1 MSTERPIAILERAG
15 VAEKMMTAVLP
26 LFRGDATLAKALVE
40 SEKSEFARTL
50 NLIKPEDLAKV
61 PESEIYRVAISSVA
75 TGLSWAAEEKNFYLT
90 TRNAVIGKDQNG
102 KDVWGKNLELAIS
115 HYGETSLRIKQ
126 GIIKYLNGPY
136 VVFDGDKVENLNLS
150 KGTLDHIKQSPTNPK
165 AKVIAVYIMVVMPDG
180 RQILKYFDQSD
191 FDRWAGFSRKQNT
204 PKNNPEQGKDYAN
217 SLYTSYNGGIDPG
230 FASGKCIKHAYKG
243 LPKCKTLGVAI
254 QQDPDEIQHQTIYDA
269 DSEVMP
275 DDTPATPTQEAKV
288 IPTEEETIF

>member
-1 MSTERPIAILERAG
+1 MSERPIAILEKAG

-61 PESEIYRVAISSVA
+61 PEGEIYRVAISSVA

-90 TRNAVIGKDQNG
+90 TRNAVVGKDANG
-102 KDVWGKNLELAIS
+102 RDVWGKNLELAIS

-126 GIIKYLNGPY
+126 GIIRYLNGPY
-136 VVFDGDKVENLNLS
+136 CVFQGDKVENLNLA
-150 KGTLDHIKQSPTNPK
+150 KGTLDHIKQNPSNPK
-165 AKVIAVYIMVVMPDG
+165 AKVEAVYILLVMPDG

-191 FDRWAGFSRKQNT
+191 FDRWAVFSRKQNT
-204 PKNNPEQGKDYAN
+204 PKTGAEQGKEYAN
-217 SLYTSYNGGIDPG
+217 ALYFSHNGGIDPG
-230 FASGKCIKHAYKG
+230 FAMGKCIKHAYKG

-254 QQDPDEIQHQTIYDA
+254 QQDPDEIQHQVVYDA
-269 DSEVMP
+269 DSQVMP
-275 DDTPATPTQEAKV
+275 DDTPATETQEAKV
-288 IPTEEETIF
+288 IQAEQETIF